1 MAQSENG
8 ITERKVKDCFARGWD
23 VYFAVMNAVASGDW
37 PGRTTYGGRDQ
48 RPLWGKRAVKMDIG
62 VVVELPSPP
71 PRSCSQSFLLLFP
84 LQSSPPGQSR
94 PLLLRKTCLPVG

>member
-1 MAQSENG
+1 MAQSEKG
-8 ITERKVKDCFARGWD
+8 IIERKVKDCFARGWD

-71 PRSCSQSFLLLFP
+71 PRSCSQASFCSSLCRAALLARAAP
-84 LQSSPPGQSR
+84 SCSG
-94 PLLLRKTCLPVG
+94 KPVFR